1 VAALLTT
8 RRPKLR
14 RPITTLLVLAALLA
28 AVQVEAQFRGRR
40 GFFNTRMSQPA
51 DVDGRF
57 QFCRVAYNSGGGDG
71 GSWQVDWP
79 AADVN
84 LSIRFSE
91 LTKAD
96 VSKSK
101 DGNPNTLLVRLTDD
115 VLFSCPLVVMTEV
128 GRAELTAAEAARL
141 REYLLKGGFLW
152 ADDFWG
158 DYAWDWWEAQL
169 RQALPAAEFPIIDL
183 TPTHP
188 LYSAQFVIKE
198 TPQIASIGHWYNSG
212 GGTSERYEESAQVN
226 TRAILN
232 EHGHVMVLMTHN
244 TDLGDSFERESED
257 PQYFYTMSVPGYAF
271 GVNLLLYAMTH

>member
-1 VAALLTT
+1 VVPAFLTK
-8 RRPKLR
+8 RRPKTW
-14 RPITTLLVLAALLA
+14 RPITLLLVLAAVLA

-40 GFFNTRMSQPA
+40 GFFNTRMSQPG

-57 QFCRVAYNSGGGDG
+57 QFCRVAYNAGGGDG

-79 AADVN
+79 AADIN

-96 VSKSK
+96 VSKSA

-128 GRAELTAAEAARL
+128 GRAELTAQEAARL

-158 DYAWDWWEAQL
+158 DA
-169 RQALPAAEFPIIDL
+169 ALEHLAREL
-183 TPTHP
+183 SKVLPTTEYPVHDIP
-188 LYSAQFVIKE
+188 LSHSMYRTMFQIAKL
-198 TPQIASIGHWYNSG
+198 PQIPSIRIWRPYRV
-212 GGTSERYEESAQVN
+212 TSERGAETEVVHFRGISDA
-226 TRAILN
+226 RGRL
-232 EHGHVMVLMTHN
+232 MVLMTHN
-244 TDLGDSFERESED
+244 TDIADAWEREGED
-257 PQYFYTMSVPGYAF
+257 RDYFQHFSPDGYAVGINVLLYTMA
-271 GVNLLLYAMTH
+271 H

>member
-8 RRPKLR
+8 RRPKLW

-158 DYAWDWWEAQL
+158 VYAWAGGEAQL
-169 RQALPAAEFPIIDL
+169 RQALPAAEFAISAR

-188 LYSAQFVIKE
+188 L
-198 TPQIASIGHWYNSG
+198 
-212 GGTSERYEESAQVN
+212 
-226 TRAILN
+226 
-232 EHGHVMVLMTHN
+232 
-244 TDLGDSFERESED
+244 
-257 PQYFYTMSVPGYAF
+257 
-271 GVNLLLYAMTH
+271 